1 MAVRTGSTSG
11 KNQNVLPR
19 SIKPKGE
26 VVVVDKVDRVDRV
39 AADRVD
45 SVADV
50 AAVPVAAVSVALAVA
65 EVASQPH
72 HKPVRPALSLPIL
85 KHLLL
90 LLPLNQPL
98 QLLQRQLLL
107 HPPQL
112 PNRRSSKE
120 LGREPSVV
128 A

>member
-1 MAVRTGSTSG
+1 
-11 KNQNVLPR
+11 
-19 SIKPKGE
+19 
-26 VVVVDKVDRVDRV
+26 
-39 AADRVD
+39 VD

-50 AAVPVAAVSVALAVA
+50 AAVPVAAVPVAAVA

-112 PNRRSSKE
+112 PNRRSSKV